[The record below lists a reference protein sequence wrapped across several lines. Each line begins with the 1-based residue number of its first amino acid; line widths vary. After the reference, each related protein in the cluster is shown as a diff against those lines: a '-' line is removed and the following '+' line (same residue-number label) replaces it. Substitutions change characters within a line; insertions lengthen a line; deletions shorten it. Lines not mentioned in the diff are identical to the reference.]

1 MASCVFVV
9 RASVV
14 QLSDFC
20 VHPSLVVAVAC
31 ALLLHVFPLLVLRVL
46 LFCNIKNQANM
57 SNIGAKVGFWRVWV
71 AIWDPFGPQR
81 TPRSQFWC
89 LLLKFVPSWGAQ
101 WRSKMEYFSHVGW
114 LLGALFSIA
123 VLGLFSESVLGGS
136 QTRKVVISLK
146 YVLQNLGF

>member
-1 MASCVFVV
+1 MASCAFVV

-31 ALLLHVFPLLVLRVL
+31 ALLLHVFPLLVLPFL

-57 SNIGAKVGFWRVWV
+57 SNIGAKIGFWRVWV

-101 WRSKMEYFSHVGW
+101 WRSKMEQFSHVGW

-123 VLGLFSESVLGGS
+123 VLGLLSESVLGGS
-136 QTRKVVISLK
+136 QTRKVVISLDTSFK
-146 YVLQNLGF
+146 I